1 MTTDITGADSEHLLD
16 EGWSTPLE
24 AGVRGTIRGFIETLL
39 EEELEAA
46 LGRGRYARLRT
57 AADAQEATARGLG
70 NEEPAAATVPST
82 GHRHGRRERQ
92 VMGSFGT
99 IAVAVPRA
107 RLDTADG
114 RTTEWVNKTLPAYR
128 RRTREVDALIAG
140 AYLAGT
146 NTRRVGRALAAVFRG
161 AISKSTVSR
170 VWRRIKADW
179 ESWNRR
185 DLAPEDIVRL
195 ILDGTVVKVRLDRKA
210 TSISLLVVLGVRRD
224 GQKVLLAVRNM
235 GGESEAAWRGVLDD
249 LTKRGLKRP
258 ELAIV
263 DGAPGLEK
271 ALLALWPDLPV
282 QRCTVHKLR
291 NLIAHAPKR
300 LADEIAADY
309 ADMIYADNPQTVD
322 KRRKAF
328 LRKWRD
334 KCEAVATSLEEA
346 GDKLFTFTRL
356 PVEQWKS
363 ARTTN
368 AIERLHLEFKRRIKT
383 QTVLPSAETAAMLFW
398 ALLASGQIV
407 LRKVDG
413 WATIAQPLAEPID
426 LAA

>member
-1 MTTDITGADSEHLLD
+1 MTRDITGADSEHLLD

-24 AGVRGTIRGFIETLL
+24 AGVRGTIRGFIEALL

-46 LGRGRYARLRT
+46 LGRARYTRLKS
-57 AADAQEATARGLG
+57 AAGEHAAASAGLG
-70 NEEPAAATVPST
+70 NGEPAASVVPWT
-82 GHRHGRRERQ
+82 GHRNGRRERQ
-92 VMGSFGT
+92 VLGSFG
-99 IAVAVPRA
+99 AVTVALPRA
-107 RLDTADG
+107 RLATADG

-146 NTRRVGRALAAVFRG
+146 NTRRVGRALTAIFRG
-161 AISKSTVSR
+161 AISRSTVSR
-170 VWRRIKADW
+170 VWRQIKADW
-179 ESWNRR
+179 ESWNKREL
-185 DLAPEDIVRL
+185 DQEDIVRL
-195 ILDGTVVKVRLDRKA
+195 ILDGTVVKVRLDKKA

-224 GQKVLLAVRNM
+224 GQKVLLAVKNM
-235 GGESEAAWRGVLDD
+235 GGESEAAWRGILDD
-249 LTKRGLKRP
+249 LTRRGLKRP

-271 ALLALWPDLPV
+271 ALLSLWPDLPL

-300 LADEIAADY
+300 LAEEIAADY
-309 ADMIYADNPQTVD
+309 ADMIYADSPQAIE

-328 LRKWRD
+328 VRKWRD
-334 KCEAVATSLEEA
+334 KCEAVARSLEEA
-346 GDKLFTFTRL
+346 GDQLFTFTRL

-413 WATIAQPLAEPID
+413 WTTIAQPLAEPID

>member
-1 MTTDITGADSEHLLD
+1 
-16 EGWSTPLE
+16 
-24 AGVRGTIRGFIETLL
+24 L

-46 LGRGRYARLRT
+46 LGRARYARLKT
-57 AADAQEATARGLG
+57 AAGERAVAAAGLG
-70 NEEPAAATVPST
+70 NEEAAASGVPSA
-82 GHRHGRRERQ
+82 GHRNGRRERQ
-92 VMGSFGT
+92 VLGSFGT

-107 RLDTADG
+107 RLATADA

-146 NTRRVGRALAAVFRG
+146 NTRRVGRALTAVFRG

-170 VWRRIKADW
+170 VWRQIKADW
-179 ESWNRR
+179 ESWNKR
-185 DLAPEDIVRL
+185 DLGQEDIVRL
-195 ILDGTVVKVRLDRKA
+195 ILNGTVVKVRLDKKA

-224 GQKVLLAVRNM
+224 GQKVLLAVKNM
-235 GGESEAAWRGVLDD
+235 GGESEAAWRSLLDD
-249 LTKRGLKRP
+249 LTRRGLKAP

-271 ALLALWPDLPV
+271 ALLALWPDLPM

-300 LADEIAADY
+300 LADETAADY
-309 ADMIYADNPQTVD
+309 TDMIYSDDPQTVE

-328 LRKWRD
+328 IRKWRE
-334 KCEAVATSLEEA
+334 KCEAVAVSLEEA
-346 GDKLFTFTRL
+346 GDQLFTFTRL

-368 AIERLHLEFKRRIKT
+368 AIELLHLEFKRRIKT

-413 WATIAQPLAEPID
+413 WTSTHSPLLSQLTSPPDELP
-426 LAA
+426 

>member
-24 AGVRGTIRGFIETLL
+24 AGVRGTIRGFIEALL
-39 EEELEAA
+39 EEELETA
-46 LGRGRYARLRT
+46 LGRARYARLKT
-57 AADAQEATARGLG
+57 AAGARAAAVGLG
-70 NEEPAAATVPST
+70 NGEPAASAVPPT
-82 GHRHGRRERQ
+82 GHRNGRRERQ
-92 VMGSFGT
+92 VLGSFGAVT
-99 IAVAVPRA
+99 VAVPRA
-107 RLDTADG
+107 RLATADG
-114 RTTEWVNKTLPAYR
+114 TTEWVNKTLPAYR

-146 NTRRVGRALAAVFRG
+146 NTRRVGRALTAIFRG
-161 AISKSTVSR
+161 AISKSMVSR
-170 VWRRIKADW
+170 VWRQIKADW
-179 ESWNRR
+179 ESWNKR
-185 DLAPEDIVRL
+185 DLSQEDIVRL
-195 ILDGTVVKVRLDRKA
+195 ILDGTVVKVRLDKKA

-224 GQKVLLAVRNM
+224 GQKVLLAVKNM
-235 GGESEAAWRGVLDD
+235 GGESEAAWRGILDD

-258 ELAIV
+258 EFTIV

-271 ALLALWPDLPV
+271 ALVALWPDLPV

-300 LADEIAADY
+300 LAEEIAADY
-309 ADMIYADNPQTVD
+309 SDMIYADSPQAIER
-322 KRRKAF
+322 RRKAF
-328 LRKWRD
+328 VRKWRD
-334 KCEAVATSLEEA
+334 KCEAIARSLEEA
-346 GDKLFTFTRL
+346 GDQLFTFTRL
-356 PVEQWKS
+356 PIEQWKS

-413 WATIAQPLAEPID
+413 WTSLARPLAEPID
-426 LAA
+426 LGA

>member
-1 MTTDITGADSEHLLD
+1 M
-16 EGWSTPLE
+16 
-24 AGVRGTIRGFIETLL
+24 
-39 EEELEAA
+39 
-46 LGRGRYARLRT
+46 
-57 AADAQEATARGLG
+57 
-70 NEEPAAATVPST
+70 PST
-82 GHRHGRRERQ
+82 GHRNGRRERQ
-92 VMGSFGT
+92 VLGSFG
-99 IAVAVPRA
+99 AVMVAVPRA
-107 RLDTADG
+107 RLDAADG

-146 NTRRVGRALAAVFRG
+146 NTRRVGRALTAIFRG
-161 AISKSTVSR
+161 AISRSTVSR
-170 VWRRIKADW
+170 VWRQIKADW
-179 ESWNRR
+179 ESWSRR
-185 DLAPEDIVRL
+185 DLKPEDIVRL
-195 ILDGTVVKVRLDRKA
+195 ILDGTVVKVRLDKKA
-210 TSISLLVVLGVRRD
+210 TAISLLVVLGVRRD
-224 GQKVLLAVRNM
+224 GQKVLLAVKNM
-235 GGESEAAWRGVLDD
+235 GGESEAAWRGILDD
-249 LTKRGLKRP
+249 LTRRGLERP
-258 ELAIV
+258 EFLAIV

-271 ALLALWPDLPV
+271 ALVSLWPDLPM

-291 NLIAHAPKR
+291 NLLAHAPKR

-309 ADMIYADNPQTVD
+309 TDIIYADSPLAVA

-328 LRKWRD
+328 VRKWRD

-346 GDKLFTFTRL
+346 GDQLFTFTRL

-407 LRKVDG
+407 LRKADG
-413 WATIAQPLAEPID
+413 WTSIARPLAEPID